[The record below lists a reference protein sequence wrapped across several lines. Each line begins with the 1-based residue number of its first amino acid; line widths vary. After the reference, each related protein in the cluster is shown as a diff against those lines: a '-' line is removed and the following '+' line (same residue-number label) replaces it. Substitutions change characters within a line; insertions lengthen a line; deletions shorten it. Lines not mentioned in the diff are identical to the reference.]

1 MTQILVVEDEVKIA
15 RVLELELDFEGY
27 EVTKAETGYEALEQF
42 RTQKWDLILL
52 DIMLPEMSGIELLR
66 RFRKD
71 DDKTPVIMLTAKDA
85 VEDKVTGLDLGAQ
98 DYVTKPFQIEELL
111 ARIRVHLRS
120 NTQEI
125 EQGEWLA
132 FDELKLNQS
141 TREVY
146 RGERSMELTPK
157 EFDLLVYLMEN
168 RKQVLTRE
176 QILDAVWGFDYV
188 GDTNVV
194 DVYIRYLR
202 RKVDLTDEKPLIH
215 TVRGVGYVMKDAYEA
230 KK

>member
-66 RFRKD
+66 RLRKD

-85 VEDKVTGLDLGAQ
+85 VEDKVTGLDSGAQ

-120 NTQEI
+120 NTQEV
-125 EQGEWLA
+125 EQGGWLT

-176 QILDAVWGFDYV
+176 QILDTVWGFDYV

>member
-1 MTQILVVEDEVKIA
+1 MTQILVVEDEAKIA

-27 EVTKAETGYEALEQF
+27 DVTKAETGYEALEQF

-66 RFRKD
+66 RLRKD
-71 DDKTPVIMLTAKDA
+71 DEKTPVIMLTAKDA
-85 VEDKVTGLDLGAQ
+85 VEDKVTGLDSGAQ

-111 ARIRVHLRS
+111 ARIRVHLKS
-120 NTQEI
+120 NTQEV
-125 EQGEWLA
+125 EQGEWLT

-176 QILDAVWGFDYV
+176 QILDTVWGYDYV